1 MNAENAISVASVVVE
16 YLTPVGT
23 VRALDG
29 LSFALEGGSSVAI
42 TGPSGGGKSTLLGVL
57 SGLAPPRAGAVR
69 IGGQEI
75 TKLSESGSRNFRR
88 RHIGYVYQANNL
100 LPFLT
105 VLENVQL
112 PLTLVG
118 QYGDV
123 HRSLQLLD
131 RLGLADL
138 ADRLPDQLSGGQQQR
153 VAVAKAVVHRPTVIL
168 ADEPTGALDTRNAAG
183 VIELLLGM
191 QTDLGATLVM
201 VTHDRAAASRLDEQL
216 ELVDGRLK

>member
-1 MNAENAISVASVVVE
+1 
-16 YLTPVGT
+16 
-23 VRALDG
+23 
-29 LSFALEGGSSVAI
+29 
-42 TGPSGGGKSTLLGVL
+42 LLA
-57 SGLAPPRAGAVR
+57 GLARPTAGAVR
-69 IGGQEI
+69 LGGQDI
-75 TKLSESGSRNFRR
+75 STLSDGGSRDHRR
-88 RHIGYVYQANNL
+88 HHIGYVYQANNL

-118 QYGDV
+118 QYADV
-123 HRSLQLLD
+123 HRSQQLLD

-168 ADEPTGALDTRNAAG
+168 ADEPTGALDSRNAAG
-183 VIELLLGM
+183 VVELLLDM

-201 VTHDRAAASRLDEQL
+201 VTHDPAAASRLGGQL
-216 ELVDGRLK
+216 ELVDGRLR

>member
-1 MNAENAISVASVVVE
+1 MSPENAVSIESVVVE
-16 YLTPVGT
+16 YLTPAGA

-29 LSFALEGGSSVAI
+29 FSLELNGGSSVAI
-42 TGPSGGGKSTLLGVL
+42 TGPSGSGKSTLLGL
-57 SGLAPPRAGAVR
+57 LAGLARPTAGAVR
-69 IGGQEI
+69 MGGQEI
-75 TKLSESGSRNFRR
+75 NLLSDGAGRDYRR
-88 RHIGYVYQANNL
+88 HHIGYVYQANNL

-112 PLTLVG
+112 PLTLIG
-118 QYGDV
+118 QYADV
-123 HRSLQLLD
+123 HRSRELLD

-168 ADEPTGALDTRNAAG
+168 ADEPTGALDSRNAAG
-183 VIELLLGM
+183 VVELLLDM
-191 QTDLGATLVM
+191 QTELGATLVM

-216 ELVDGRLK
+216 ELVDGRLR

>member
-1 MNAENAISVASVVVE
+1 MNAENGISIESVVVE
-16 YLTPVGT
+16 YLTPRGA

-29 LSFALEGGSSVAI
+29 LSLALNGGWSVAI
-42 TGPSGGGKSTLLGVL
+42 TGPSGSGKSTLLGL
-57 SGLAPPRAGAVR
+57 LAGLAQPTAGTVR
-69 IGGQEI
+69 VGGREI
-75 TKLSESGSRNFRR
+75 SMLSQGASRDFRR
-88 RHIGYVYQANNL
+88 HHVGYVYQADNL

-112 PLTLVG
+112 PLTLLG
-118 QYGDV
+118 QYADV

-138 ADRLPDQLSGGQQQR
+138 ADRLPDQLSGGQRQR
-153 VAVAKAVVHRPTVIL
+153 AAVAKAVVHRPTIIL

-183 VIELLLGM
+183 VIDLLLDM

-201 VTHDRAAASRLDEQL
+201 VTHDRAAASRLDQLL
-216 ELVDGRLK
+216 ELADGRLK

>member
-1 MNAENAISVASVVVE
+1 MNAENGISIESVVVE
-16 YLTPVGT
+16 YLTPRGA

-29 LSFALEGGSSVAI
+29 LSLALNGGWSVAI
-42 TGPSGGGKSTLLGVL
+42 TGPSGSGKSTLLGL
-57 SGLAPPRAGAVR
+57 LAGLAQPTAGTVR
-69 IGGQEI
+69 VGGREI
-75 TKLSESGSRNFRR
+75 SMLSQGASRDFRR
-88 RHIGYVYQANNL
+88 HHVGYVYQADNL

-112 PLTLVG
+112 PLTLLG
-118 QYGDV
+118 QYADV

-138 ADRLPDQLSGGQQQR
+138 AHRLPDQLSGGQRQR
-153 VAVAKAVVHRPTVIL
+153 AAVAKAVVHQPTIIL

-183 VIELLLGM
+183 VIDLLLDM

-201 VTHDRAAASRLDEQL
+201 VTHDRSAASRLDQQL
-216 ELVDGRLK
+216 ELADGRLK

>member
-1 MNAENAISVASVVVE
+1 MNAENGISIESVVVE
-16 YLTPVGT
+16 YLTPRGA

-29 LSFALEGGSSVAI
+29 LSLTLNGGWSVAI
-42 TGPSGGGKSTLLGVL
+42 TGPSGSGKSTLLGL
-57 SGLAPPRAGAVR
+57 LAGLAQPTAGTVR
-69 IGGQEI
+69 VGGREI
-75 TKLSESGSRNFRR
+75 SMLSPGASRDFRR
-88 RHIGYVYQANNL
+88 HHVGYVYQADNL

-112 PLTLVG
+112 PLTLLG
-118 QYGDV
+118 QYADV

-138 ADRLPDQLSGGQQQR
+138 AGRLPDQLSGGQRQR
-153 VAVAKAVVHRPTVIL
+153 AAVAKAVVHRPTIIL

-183 VIELLLGM
+183 VIDLLLDM

-201 VTHDRAAASRLDEQL
+201 VTHDRAAASRLDQQL
-216 ELVDGRLK
+216 ELADGRLK

>member
-57 SGLAPPRAGAVR
+57 AGLAPPMEGVVR
-69 IGGQEI
+69 IGGHEI
-75 TKLSESGSRNFRR
+75 TKLSEIGSRDFRR

-118 QYGDV
+118 QYADV

>member
-1 MNAENAISVASVVVE
+1 
-16 YLTPVGT
+16 
-23 VRALDG
+23 
-29 LSFALEGGSSVAI
+29 
-42 TGPSGGGKSTLLGVL
+42 
-57 SGLAPPRAGAVR
+57 
-69 IGGQEI
+69 
-75 TKLSESGSRNFRR
+75 
-88 RHIGYVYQANNL
+88 
-100 LPFLT
+100 

-118 QYGDV
+118 QHADV
-123 HRSLQLLD
+123 HRSRQLLD

-153 VAVAKAVVHRPTVIL
+153 VAVAKAVVHHPTVVL
-168 ADEPTGALDTRNAAG
+168 ADEPTGALDSRNAAG
-183 VIELLLGM
+183 VVELLLDM